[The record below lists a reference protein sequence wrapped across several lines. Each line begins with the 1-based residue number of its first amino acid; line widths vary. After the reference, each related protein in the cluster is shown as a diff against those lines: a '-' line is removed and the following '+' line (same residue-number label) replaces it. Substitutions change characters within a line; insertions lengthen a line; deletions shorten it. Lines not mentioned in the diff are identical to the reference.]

1 MSRDKNMKSDDV
13 NIRSHY
19 QNQNKIM
26 HNIPNNVG
34 HDSFIGI

>member
-19 QNQNKIM
+19 QNKNKVIWDM
-26 HNIPNNVG
+26 KALLVFK
-34 HDSFIGI
+34 FI

>member
-19 QNQNKIM
+19 QNKNKVN
-26 HNIPNNVG
+26 HNITQNMG
-34 HDSFIGI
+34 HESFISI